1 MDEPAA
7 IRPDLVPVV
16 AAVLRDRQG
25 RVLLAQRL
33 PGKHL
38 AGTWEFPGGKCEPGE
53 SAHQALARELAE
65 ELDIRIEASAP
76 LLTLTHHY
84 PEKSVRLMLREVPA
98 WRGEPR
104 GHEGQPL
111 RWVSCAEMSE
121 LPMPAADRPICRA
134 LDLDPRYAISPDPAL
149 VGIDGLMNAWQDS
162 LAAGFRLLQLRA
174 PSMPGDQLLVLA
186 RQLGSMAREQGA
198 RWLLN
203 GPVET
208 AVGSGADGVHLSSR
222 ALAEFGERRRPEA
235 LLLAASCHDAR
246 ELDMAAAV
254 GADFVCLSPVQHTAS
269 HPQASPLGWS
279 GFADLCAQSSL
290 PVLALG
296 GVAPEQLGQAREHGA
311 WGVAGISAFGR
322 R

>member
-1 MDEPAA
+1 MDDAAA

-16 AAVLRDRQG
+16 AGVLRDSRG

-53 SAHQALARELAE
+53 SPHQALARELAE
-65 ELDIRIEASAP
+65 ELDIQVESSAP
-76 LLTLTHHY
+76 LLTLTHRY

-111 RWVSCAEMSE
+111 RWVTCAAMTE
-121 LPMPAADRPICRA
+121 LPMPAADRPICRI
-134 LDLDPRYAISPDPAL
+134 LDLDPRYAISPDPTE
-149 VGIDGLMNAWQDS
+149 VGIDGVVNAWQDS

-174 PSMPGDQLLVLA
+174 PTMPSDQLLVLA
-186 RQLGSMAREQGA
+186 RRLGRMAREQGA

-203 GPVET
+203 GAVET
-208 AVGSGADGVHLSSR
+208 AVASGADGVHLSSR

-246 ELDMAAAV
+246 ELDLAAAV
-254 GADFVCLSPVQHTAS
+254 GADYVCLSPVQGTVS
-269 HPQASPLGWS
+269 HPQARPLGWS
-279 GFADLCAQSSL
+279 GFADLCAHSSL
-290 PVLALG
+290 PALALG
-296 GVAPEQLGQAREHGA
+296 GVTPAQLSQAREHGA
-311 WGVAGISAFGR
+311 WGVAGISAFGGR
-322 R
+322 